1 MGFAKFPDR
10 YCFSEPQ
17 WSVGCCSTLSPSGTH
32 TRSSLQEKDQ
42 ESGQ

>member
-17 WSVGCCSTLSPSGTH
+17 VGCCSTLSPSGTH
-32 TRSSLQEKDQ
+32 TSSLQEKDQ